1 LDDWASVAGERRA
14 VSWLLEVARQA
25 DLDQWRNR
33 FRNLDVWQ
41 NRQALQALGDE
52 ALRNGAGMGG
62 PLSPPVLCSLG
73 LRLGCG
79 GADAVPLL
87 RAAQRRHPGD
97 FWLNLDL
104 GNALY
109 SAKQYEEAAAYFR
122 VAVALRRD
130 AAAAHYNLG
139 DALRARGDLDGAIAE
154 YQEAITL
161 DPKSAPA
168 HNNLGLALH
177 PKGDLDGAIAKL
189 KEAIALDPKLT
200 PAHYNLG
207 NAWYSQWRYKEAET
221 AFRAAILRKPNY
233 PEAHNNLG
241 NVWYSQGRGK
251 EAEGAYR
258 VAIRFRPEFPR
269 AYNNLGNALHA
280 KGDLDGAIAAY
291 HKAVI
296 LDPRYAQAHYNLG
309 NALRDKG
316 NLGRAI
322 AAYRKAIEIAHDHAE
337 AHCNL
342 GHILRD
348 QGRFTEALEELRR
361 GHELGSK
368 RPGWH
373 DRYQSEDW
381 VRGCELLV
389 ESDNKL
395 HAVLNGEVEPA
406 APADRL
412 ESAQVCQPNKRRP
425 AAAAQFYADA
435 FATDAT
441 LPADLHLQHRYNAA
455 CSAALAA
462 AGQSEDAKHLPDKAV
477 GMLRRQAL
485 GWLR

>member
-1 LDDWASVAGERRA
+1 
-14 VSWLLEVARQA
+14 
-25 DLDQWRNR
+25 
-33 FRNLDVWQ
+33 
-41 NRQALQALGDE
+41 
-52 ALRNGAGMGG
+52 
-62 PLSPPVLCSLG
+62 
-73 LRLGCG
+73 
-79 GADAVPLL
+79 
-87 RAAQRRHPGD
+87 
-97 FWLNLDL
+97 
-104 GNALY
+104 
-109 SAKQYEEAAAYFR
+109 
-122 VAVALRRD
+122 
-130 AAAAHYNLG
+130 
-139 DALRARGDLDGAIAE
+139 
-154 YQEAITL
+154 
-161 DPKSAPA
+161 
-168 HNNLGLALH
+168 
-177 PKGDLDGAIAKL
+177 
-189 KEAIALDPKLT
+189 
-200 PAHYNLG
+200 
-207 NAWYSQWRYKEAET
+207 
-221 AFRAAILRKPNY
+221 
-233 PEAHNNLG
+233 
-241 NVWYSQGRGK
+241 
-251 EAEGAYR
+251 
-258 VAIRFRPEFPR
+258 
-269 AYNNLGNALHA
+269 
-280 KGDLDGAIAAY
+280 
-291 HKAVI
+291 
-296 LDPRYAQAHYNLG
+296 YNLG

-373 DRYQSEDW
+373 DRYKSEDW

-406 APADRL
+406 GPAERL
-412 ESAQVCQPNKRRP
+412 EFAQVCQRYKRLH

-441 LPADLHLQHRYNAA
+441 LTADLPLQHRYNAA

-485 GWLR
+485 GWLRDDLALYAKLAEREDPAAKQMVRERMRHWQQGTHLASLRRAAALDPLAHDERAARRPLW